1 MVLSF
6 VCFDFEGELP
16 WEGAGLLAHVKGAND
31 NVLKQTSHSSV
42 IPQLL
47 SGALQTLL
55 APQNPFGLLT
65 LFVPLCLIP
74 GV

>member
-16 WEGAGLLAHVKGAND
+16 WEGAGLLAHVKGTND
-31 NVLKQTSHSSV
+31 TALKQTSQSSV

-47 SGALQTLL
+47 LGFLQTLPLL
-55 APQNPFGLLT
+55 ALQSPFGLLM
-65 LFVPLCLIP
+65 L
-74 GV
+74 